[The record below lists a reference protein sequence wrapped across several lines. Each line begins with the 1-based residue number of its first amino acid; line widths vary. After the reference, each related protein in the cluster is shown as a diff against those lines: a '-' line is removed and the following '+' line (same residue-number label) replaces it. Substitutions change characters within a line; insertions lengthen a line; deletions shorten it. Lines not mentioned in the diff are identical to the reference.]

1 MIGYQRTRFFAFLF
15 LLLIFEKGKIRLVS
29 VSTSIADT
37 LTSLNKLS
45 SSLNKPSASTV
56 NAINADWKQDYHVAK
71 ISLPRSENN
80 ITALR

>member
-45 SSLNKPSASTV
+45 SSLNKPSASLSMRLTQTG
-56 NAINADWKQDYHVAK
+56 NK
-71 ISLPRSENN
+71 
-80 ITALR
+80 ITA

>member
-15 LLLIFEKGKIRLVS
+15 LLLIFEKGEIRLVS

-45 SSLNKPSASTV
+45 SSLNKPSAS
-56 NAINADWKQDYHVAK
+56 
-71 ISLPRSENN
+71 RSMRLTQTGNK
-80 ITALR
+80 ITA

>member
-37 LTSLNKLS
+37 LTSLNKPS
-45 SSLNKPSASTV
+45 SSLNKPSS
-56 NAINADWKQDYHVAK
+56 
-71 ISLPRSENN
+71 SLSMRLTQTGNK
-80 ITALR
+80 ITA